1 MASMKIRRKPIARK
15 AFKASSEIACDED
28 EDGNM
33 AHINEIGRI
42 KRYFT

>member
-1 MASMKIRRKPIARK
+1 MASMKIRRKPMKRK
-15 AFKASSEIACDED
+15 AFKASSEIECDED

-33 AHINEIGRI
+33 ARINEISRI